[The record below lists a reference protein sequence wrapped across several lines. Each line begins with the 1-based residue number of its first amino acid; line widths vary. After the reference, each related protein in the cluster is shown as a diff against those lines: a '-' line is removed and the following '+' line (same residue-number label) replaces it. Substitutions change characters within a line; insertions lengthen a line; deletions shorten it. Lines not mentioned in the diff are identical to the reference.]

1 MTMNLF
7 ITLVPMLI
15 GYLLASIPS
24 GVWVGQIMFKKDVR
38 TLGSGGTGMTNVLR
52 NFGKKAGTIV
62 FFMDLIK
69 SITPVLIASTL
80 AYQWTS
86 LGLEQPFLGQLSIM
100 LTGFGTSLGH
110 SYPIFAQFKGGK
122 AVSSGGSF
130 VLMSNW
136 IIALIGIIV
145 QITIIKVFKIVSIGA
160 MTGFLVAVL
169 LTLVLWIPCLQD
181 IGMWNRV
188 ESGWLFTLTTFIIWL
203 FIVYRHKEN
212 IQRLL
217 AGKELDFKKK
227 SGK

>member
-1 MTMNLF
+1 MTLNTL
-7 ITLVPMLI
+7 ITFVPMLI

-24 GVWVGQIMFKKDVR
+24 GVWVGQILFKKDVR
-38 TLGSGGTGMTNVLR
+38 TLGSGGTGMTNVFR
-52 NFGKKAGTIV
+52 NFGKTAGTIV

-69 SITPVLIASTL
+69 SVTPVLIASAF

-86 LGLEQPFLGQLSIM
+86 LGLDEPFLGQVSIM
-100 LTGFGTSLGH
+100 LTGFGTSIGH

-130 VLMSNW
+130 MLMSNW
-136 IIALIGIIV
+136 IIALIGITVMIV
-145 QITIIKVFKIVSIGA
+145 LIKVKKIVSIGA
-160 MTGFLVAVL
+160 MTGYFVAVALTML
-169 LTLVLWIPCLQD
+169 LFIPGWAD

>member
-1 MTMNLF
+1 MTLNILIIF
-7 ITLVPMLI
+7 VPMLI

-24 GVWVGQIMFKKDVR
+24 GVWVGQLLFKKDVR
-38 TLGSGGTGMTNVLR
+38 TLGSGGSGMTNVLR
-52 NFGKKAGTIV
+52 NFGKPAAAIV
-62 FFMDLIK
+62 FTLDLLK
-69 SITPVLIASTL
+69 SITPVLIASAF

-86 LGLEQPFLGQLSIM
+86 LGLDDAFLGQVSIM

-122 AVSSGGSF
+122 AVSSAGSF

-136 IIALIGIIV
+136 ILALIGITV
-145 QITIIKVFKIVSIGA
+145 MLTIIKVKKIVSVGS
-160 MTGFLVAVL
+160 MVGYLVAVL
-169 LTLVLWIPCLQD
+169 LSLLLWVPGLSS

-188 ESGWLFTLTTFIIWL
+188 DSGWLYTLTIFIIWL

>member
-1 MTMNLF
+1 MTLNIF
-7 ITLVPMLI
+7 ITFVPMLI

-24 GVWVGQIMFKKDVR
+24 GVWVGQLLFKKDVR
-38 TLGSGGTGMTNVLR
+38 NLGSGGSGMTNVLR
-52 NFGKKAGTIV
+52 NFGKPAAAIV
-62 FFMDLIK
+62 FTLDLLK
-69 SITPVLIASTL
+69 SITPVLIASAF

-86 LGLEQPFLGQLSIM
+86 LGLDDARLGQVSIM

-122 AVSSGGSF
+122 AVSSAGSF

-136 IIALIGIIV
+136 ILALIGITV
-145 QITIIKVFKIVSIGA
+145 MLTIIKVKKIVSVGS
-160 MTGFLVAVL
+160 MVGYLVAVL
-169 LTLVLWIPCLQD
+169 LSLLLWIPGLSA

-188 ESGWLFTLTTFIIWL
+188 DSGWLYTLTTFIIWL

>member
-1 MTMNLF
+1 
-7 ITLVPMLI
+7 
-15 GYLLASIPS
+15 
-24 GVWVGQIMFKKDVR
+24 
-38 TLGSGGTGMTNVLR
+38 MTNVFR
-52 NFGKKAGTIV
+52 NFGKTAGTIV

-69 SITPVLIASTL
+69 SVTPVWIASAI

-110 SYPIFAQFKGGK
+110 CYPIFASFKGGK

-136 IIALIGIIV
+136 IIALIGITV
-145 QITIIKVFKIVSIGA
+145 QIMIIKVFKVVSIAA

-169 LTLVLWIPCLQD
+169 LTLVLWIPGLQD

-217 AGKELDFKKK
+217 AGRELDFKKK

>member
-1 MTMNLF
+1 MTLNILIIF
-7 ITLVPMLI
+7 VPMLI

-24 GVWVGQIMFKKDVR
+24 GVWVGQLLFKKDVR
-38 TLGSGGTGMTNVLR
+38 TLGSGGSGMTNVLR
-52 NFGKKAGTIV
+52 NFGKPAAAIV
-62 FFMDLIK
+62 FTLDLLK
-69 SITPVLIASTL
+69 SITPVLIASAF

-86 LGLEQPFLGQLSIM
+86 LGLDDAFLGQVSIM

-122 AVSSGGSF
+122 AVSSAGSF

-136 IIALIGIIV
+136 ILALIGITV
-145 QITIIKVFKIVSIGA
+145 MLTIIKVKKIVSVGS
-160 MTGFLVAVL
+160 MVGYLVAVL
-169 LTLVLWIPCLQD
+169 LSLLLWVPGLSS

-188 ESGWLFTLTTFIIWL
+188 DSGWLYTLTTFIIWL

>member
-1 MTMNLF
+1 MTLNIF
-7 ITLVPMLI
+7 ITFVPMLI

-24 GVWVGQIMFKKDVR
+24 GVWVGQLLFKKDVR
-38 TLGSGGTGMTNVLR
+38 TLGSGGSGMTNVLR
-52 NFGKKAGTIV
+52 NFGKPAAAIV
-62 FFMDLIK
+62 FTLDLLK
-69 SITPVLIASTL
+69 SITPVLIASAF

-86 LGLEQPFLGQLSIM
+86 LGLDDARLGQVSIM

-122 AVSSGGSF
+122 AVSSAGSF

-136 IIALIGIIV
+136 ILALIGITV
-145 QITIIKVFKIVSIGA
+145 MLTIIKVKKIVSVGS
-160 MTGFLVAVL
+160 MVGYLVAVL
-169 LTLVLWIPCLQD
+169 LSLLLWIPGLST

-188 ESGWLFTLTTFIIWL
+188 DSGWLYTLTTFIIWL

>member
-1 MTMNLF
+1 MTLNTL
-7 ITLVPMLI
+7 ITFVPMLI

-24 GVWVGQIMFKKDVR
+24 GVWVGQILFKKDVR
-38 TLGSGGTGMTNVLR
+38 TLGSGGTGMTNVFR
-52 NFGKKAGTIV
+52 NFGKTAGTIV

-69 SITPVLIASTL
+69 SVTPVLIASAF

-86 LGLEQPFLGQLSIM
+86 LGLDEPFLGQVSIM
-100 LTGFGTSLGH
+100 LTGFGTSIGH

-130 VLMSNW
+130 MLMSNW
-136 IIALIGIIV
+136 IIALIGITVMIV
-145 QITIIKVFKIVSIGA
+145 LIKVKKIVSIGA
-160 MTGFLVAVL
+160 MTGYFVAVALTML
-169 LTLVLWIPCLQD
+169 LFIPGWAD

-217 AGKELDFKKK
+217 AGRELDFKKK
-227 SGK
+227 STK

>member
-1 MTMNLF
+1 MTLNTL
-7 ITLVPMLI
+7 ITFVPMLI

-24 GVWVGQIMFKKDVR
+24 GVWVGQILFKKDVR
-38 TLGSGGTGMTNVLR
+38 TLGSGGTGMTNVFR
-52 NFGKKAGTIV
+52 NFGKTAGTIV

-69 SITPVLIASTL
+69 SVTPVLIASAF

-86 LGLEQPFLGQLSIM
+86 LGLDEPFLGQLSIM
-100 LTGFGTSLGH
+100 LTGFGTSIGH

-130 VLMSNW
+130 MLMSNW
-136 IIALIGIIV
+136 IIALIGITVMIV
-145 QITIIKVFKIVSIGA
+145 LIKVKKIVSIGA
-160 MTGFLVAVL
+160 MTGYFVAVALTML
-169 LTLVLWIPCLQD
+169 LFIPGWAD

-217 AGKELDFKKK
+217 AGRELDFKKK
-227 SGK
+227 STK

>member
-1 MTMNLF
+1 MTLNILIMF
-7 ITLVPMLI
+7 VPMLI

-52 NFGKKAGTIV
+52 NFGKPAAVIV

-69 SITPVLIASTL
+69 NIIPVLLASAIA
-80 AYQWTS
+80 YPWTA
-86 LGLEQPFLGQLSIM
+86 LGLEDPLLGQLSIM
-100 LTGFGTSLGH
+100 LTGFATSLGH

-122 AVSSGGSF
+122 AVSSAGSF

-136 IIALIGIIV
+136 IIALIGITIM
-145 QITIIKVFKIVSIGA
+145 ITIIRLKKIVSIGA
-160 MTGFLVAVL
+160 MTGFLVAVV
-169 LTLVLWIPCLQD
+169 LTLLLWVPGWSD

-188 ESGWLFTLTTFIIWL
+188 ESGWMFSLTTFILWL
-203 FIVYRHKEN
+203 FMVYRHKEN

-217 AGKELDFKKK
+217 AGKELGFKKK

>member
-1 MTMNLF
+1 MTLNIF
-7 ITLVPMLI
+7 ITFVPMLI

-24 GVWVGQIMFKKDVR
+24 GVWVGQLLFKKDVR
-38 TLGSGGTGMTNVLR
+38 TLGSGGSGMTNVLR
-52 NFGKKAGTIV
+52 NFGKPAAAIV
-62 FFMDLIK
+62 FTLDLLK
-69 SITPVLIASTL
+69 SITPVLIASAF

-86 LGLEQPFLGQLSIM
+86 LGLDDARLGQVSIM

-122 AVSSGGSF
+122 AVSSAGSF

-136 IIALIGIIV
+136 ILALIGITV
-145 QITIIKVFKIVSIGA
+145 MLTIIKVKKIVSVGS
-160 MTGFLVAVL
+160 MVGYLVAVL
-169 LTLVLWIPCLQD
+169 LSLLLWIPGLSA

-188 ESGWLFTLTTFIIWL
+188 DSGWLYTLTTFIIWL

>member
-1 MTMNLF
+1 MTLNTL
-7 ITLVPMLI
+7 ITFVPMLI

-24 GVWVGQIMFKKDVR
+24 GVWVGQILFKKDVR
-38 TLGSGGTGMTNVLR
+38 TLGSGGTGMTNVFR
-52 NFGKKAGTIV
+52 NFGKTAGTIV

-69 SITPVLIASTL
+69 SVTPVLIASAF
-80 AYQWTS
+80 AYQWSS
-86 LGLEQPFLGQLSIM
+86 LGLDEPFLGQVSIM
-100 LTGFGTSLGH
+100 LTGFGTSIGH

-130 VLMSNW
+130 MLMSNW
-136 IIALIGIIV
+136 IIALIGITVMIV
-145 QITIIKVFKIVSIGA
+145 LIKVKKIVSIGA
-160 MTGFLVAVL
+160 MTGYFVAVALTML
-169 LTLVLWIPCLQD
+169 LFIPGWAD

-217 AGKELDFKKK
+217 AGRELDFKKK
-227 SGK
+227 SAK

>member
-1 MTMNLF
+1 MTLNTL
-7 ITLVPMLI
+7 ITFVPMLI

-24 GVWVGQIMFKKDVR
+24 GVWVGQILFKKDVR
-38 TLGSGGTGMTNVLR
+38 TLGSGGTGMTNVFR
-52 NFGKKAGTIV
+52 NFGKTAGTIV

-69 SITPVLIASTL
+69 SVTPVLIASAF

-86 LGLEQPFLGQLSIM
+86 LGLDEPFLGQLSIM
-100 LTGFGTSLGH
+100 LTGFGTSIGH

-130 VLMSNW
+130 MLMSNW
-136 IIALIGIIV
+136 IIALIGITVMIV
-145 QITIIKVFKIVSIGA
+145 LIKVKKIVSIGA
-160 MTGFLVAVL
+160 MTGYFVAVALTML
-169 LTLVLWIPCLQD
+169 LFIPGWAD

-217 AGKELDFKKK
+217 AGRELDFKKK
-227 SGK
+227 SAK

>member
-1 MTMNLF
+1 L
-7 ITLVPMLI
+7 
-15 GYLLASIPS
+15 
-24 GVWVGQIMFKKDVR
+24 FKKDVR
-38 TLGSGGTGMTNVLR
+38 TLGSGGTGMTNVFR
-52 NFGKKAGTIV
+52 NFGKTAGTIV

-69 SITPVLIASTL
+69 SVTPVLIASAF

-86 LGLEQPFLGQLSIM
+86 LGLDEPFLGQVSIM
-100 LTGFGTSLGH
+100 LTGFGTSIGH

-130 VLMSNW
+130 MLMSNW
-136 IIALIGIIV
+136 IIALIGITVMIV
-145 QITIIKVFKIVSIGA
+145 LIKVKKIVSIGA
-160 MTGFLVAVL
+160 MTGYFVAVALTML
-169 LTLVLWIPCLQD
+169 LFIPGWAD

-217 AGKELDFKKK
+217 AGRELDFKMK
-227 SGK
+227 SAK

>member
-38 TLGSGGTGMTNVLR
+38 TLGSGATGMTNVIR
-52 NFGKKAGTIV
+52 NFGKTAGTIV

-69 SITPVLIASTL
+69 SVTPVLIASAF
-80 AYQWTS
+80 AYEWTS
-86 LGLEQPFLGQLSIM
+86 LGLDDPFLGQLSIM

-110 SYPIFAQFKGGK
+110 SYPIFASFRGGK

-136 IIALIGIIV
+136 IIALIGLTV
-145 QITIIKVFKIVSIGA
+145 QLTIIKVYKVVSVGA

-169 LTLVLWIPCLQD
+169 LTLVLWIPGLQD

-217 AGKELDFKKK
+217 AGRELDFKKK

>member
-1 MTMNLF
+1 MTFNIF

-38 TLGSGGTGMTNVLR
+38 TLGSGATGMTNVIR
-52 NFGKKAGTIV
+52 NFGKTAGTIV

-69 SITPVLIASTL
+69 SVTPVWIASMI

-110 SYPIFAQFKGGK
+110 SYPIFASFRGGK

-136 IIALIGIIV
+136 IIALIGITV
-145 QITIIKVFKIVSIGA
+145 QIMIIKVFKVVSIGA
-160 MTGFLVAVL
+160 MTGYLVAVL
-169 LTLVLWIPCLQD
+169 LTMVLWIPGLQD

-217 AGKELDFKKK
+217 AGRELDFKKK

>member
-1 MTMNLF
+1 MTSNIL
-7 ITLVPMLI
+7 ITFVPMLI

-24 GVWVGQIMFKKDVR
+24 GVWVGQLMFKKDVR
-38 TLGSGGTGMTNVLR
+38 TLGSGGTGMTNVFR
-52 NFGKKAGTIV
+52 NFGKTAGTIV

-69 SITPVLIASTL
+69 SVTPVLIASAF

-110 SYPIFAQFKGGK
+110 SYPIFAQFRGGK

-130 VLMSNW
+130 VLMGNW
-136 IIALIGIIV
+136 IIALIGITV

-169 LTLVLWIPCLQD
+169 LTMVLWVPGLES